1 MVDNGNIT
9 IHLLATVYTKGL
21 SQLLCNAK
29 NEKGYRLHLRQH
41 LVGFWS

>member
-9 IHLLATVYTKGL
+9 THLLAAVYTKGL
-21 SQLLCNAK
+21 SQLLRNAK
-29 NEKGYRLHLRQH
+29 NAKGYRLHLWQH